1 MTARVEAN
9 AFCREDATP
18 NNRLTGIFSPLNAY
32 REKMSSVAKLA
43 FGGQIQKSG
52 IRKPIE
58 LFLNKES
65 GRLSSKKAMEG
76 AHRWGCKSET
86 TVR

>member
-1 MTARVEAN
+1 MRL
-9 AFCREDATP
+9 
-18 NNRLTGIFSPLNAY
+18 NRCPCLSESIGDDVFAKAAI
-32 REKMSSVAKLA
+32 EKKDKWVYAA
-43 FGGQIQKSG
+43 WE
-52 IRKPIE
+52 IE
-58 LFLNKES
+58 LFPNKES